1 MDFILVL
8 IYLCYNTPMKTIY
21 LIRHAKSDWSD
32 FNIND
37 AKRGLSE
44 RGKKDIPLMAN
55 ELHKKN
61 IKPDLIISSSSNRTK
76 LTVEGIFKR
85 LNYSTEIIYNDE
97 LYLANPK
104 TILSLIQNV
113 NDKYKSIFVVGHNP
127 GITDFANLMS
137 DADIE
142 NIPTLGI
149 VALKCE
155 VKKWKECKYHDAKVE
170 FFIYPKMFKK

>member
-1 MDFILVL
+1 
-8 IYLCYNTPMKTIY
+8 MKTIY
-21 LIRHAKSDWSD
+21 LIRHAKSDWGD
-32 FNIND
+32 FDIND

-44 RGKKDIPLMAN
+44 RGKRDIPLMAN

-76 LTVEGIFKR
+76 LTVQGLLKE
-85 LNYSTEIIYNDE
+85 LDYSIKTIYDDE
-97 LYLANPK
+97 LYLATPN
-104 TILSLIQNV
+104 TILSIIKNT
-113 NDKYKSIFVVGHNP
+113 NDKYKSIFIVGHNP

-149 VALKCE
+149 VALKCKT
-155 VKKWKECKYHDAKVE
+155 KKWKGCKFNSAKVE